1 MLRPAAAPPKPS
13 PPLFLAPPKA
23 RQWGTL
29 SRNVTHPTGGQLL
42 LRLLDLLRVVKLI
55 KKLPGRFR
63 ARHLVPQHLSQTRI
77 FPQLLEFPQPI
88 PAHRV
93 QQHDTHEVGGL
104 VTSVLTPFVLTI

>member
-77 FPQLLEFPQPI
+77 FPQLLEILQTI
-88 PAHRV
+88 PAHPAH
-93 QQHDTHEVGGL
+93 QQETLDVVGFFKSPL
-104 VTSVLTPFVLTI
+104 PLC